1 MAKVKKEPL
10 KERDPYRYYRNV
22 HYALYSV
29 EWVSIFTPLAILFGI
44 KWNDYFNFVEETE
57 GSVKLTIGCIL
68 AIVLA
73 IVFAVKKA
81 RVEEKSKKT
90 YSMLHYV
97 GFVAVFWAFAF
108 LFKVIIDDLFLIT
121 SVELAGAVTAYGVSI
136 ADNNAKEKAR
146 LFKEQKIKQDGVKA
160 YGGNAVE

>member
-1 MAKVKKEPL
+1 
-10 KERDPYRYYRNV
+10 
-22 HYALYSV
+22 
-29 EWVSIFTPLAILFGI
+29 
-44 KWNDYFNFVEETE
+44 
-57 GSVKLTIGCIL
+57 
-68 AIVLA
+68 
-73 IVFAVKKA
+73 
-81 RVEEKSKKT
+81 
-90 YSMLHYV
+90 MLHYV

-108 LFKVIIDDLFLIT
+108 LFKVVIDDLFLIT